1 MPSIFPN
8 PDLLLCTLSSRR
20 TIPSPKEPPEPPK
33 MKREPFPAWS
43 AVDNIKGKAQAVTNS
58 AAGEFNKA
66 SEKAQAKTGH
76 IELYSSKYYASCIF
90 GGLLACGLTHTA
102 VTPLDLA
109 KCRLQVD
116 PTMYK
121 GNFDAWSKIGR
132 AEGIRGIFTGWSPTF
147 FGYSAQGAF
156 KYGGYEFFKK
166 TYADIAGEEN
176 AQRWRTSIYLAA
188 SASAELI
195 ADVALCPFEAV
206 KVRMQTTIPPFATG
220 TFAGISAVTAKEG
233 TAGLYKG
240 LYPLWG
246 RQIPYTMMKFASFE
260 RIVEMIYNRLPG
272 QKSDYNKGAQT
283 AVAFTGGYLA
293 GILCAIV
300 SHPADV
306 MVSKLNANRLPGE
319 AFGAATG
326 RIYKEIGFK
335 GLWNG
340 LPVRIVMIGTLTGL
354 QWMIYDSFKIF
365 MGLPTTGAR
374 KQSRDMAEEPATRI
388 VSHGRGG
395 HGNIGAD
402 STKYIDGEITRTGP
416 EGDQGDGAYSAGR
429 GGFANIASSHIPPKP
444 GVAHDSDV
452 IPESAI
458 RPAPEGDFHTG
469 RGGQGNVR
477 SDDGAQKK
485 PGKENAQNEP
495 ENKSSKGGLVDR
507 LKSIISGGRK

>member
-1 MPSIFPN
+1 MFPSHGALTIHFAPQH
-8 PDLLLCTLSSRR
+8 PLTRVKSQPQPYHSAARSSA
-20 TIPSPKEPPEPPK
+20 I
-33 MKREPFPAWS
+33 KRDPFPAWS
-43 AVDNIKGKAQAVTNS
+43 AVDDIKKKADAFAKE
-58 AAGEFNKA
+58 AAREFDVA
-66 SEKAQAKTGH
+66 SKKAQAKTGH
-76 IELYSSKYYASCIF
+76 IELYSPKYYAACIF

-102 VTPLDLA
+102 VTPLDLV

-116 PTMYK
+116 PTLYK
-121 GNFDAWSKIGR
+121 GNFEAWGKIYG
-132 AEGIRGIFTGWSPTF
+132 AEGLRGVFTGWSPTF

-166 TYADIAGEEN
+166 FYSDLAGEER
-176 AQRWRTSIYLAA
+176 ARRWKTSLYLAA
-188 SASAELI
+188 SASAEFI

-220 TFAGISAVTAKEG
+220 TFSGISTVTGKEG
-233 TAGLYKG
+233 VAGLYKG

-260 RIVEMIYNRLPG
+260 TIVEMIYNYLPG

-319 AFGAATG
+319 PFGAAMG
-326 RIYKEIGFK
+326 RIYQEIGFV

-365 MGLPTTGAR
+365 MGLPTTGGPVE
-374 KQSRDMAEEPATRI
+374 KQ
-388 VSHGRGG
+388 
-395 HGNIGAD
+395 
-402 STKYIDGEITRTGP
+402 
-416 EGDQGDGAYSAGR
+416 
-429 GGFANIASSHIPPKP
+429 
-444 GVAHDSDV
+444 
-452 IPESAI
+452 
-458 RPAPEGDFHTG
+458 
-469 RGGQGNVR
+469 R
-477 SDDGAQKK
+477 SEA
-485 PGKENAQNEP
+485 
-495 ENKSSKGGLVDR
+495 
-507 LKSIISGGRK
+507 